1 MRVILLLLL
10 WSALVLVSGRFATAF
25 AGDAVTMALPPQTDL
40 ARLADLTAEFAGV
53 SLQYNP
59 QKIQGT
65 VRLAVRGE
73 VTPAEL
79 WEVFNQVLNG
89 QGFTTVLTGLPPI
102 YQVVPL
108 SEAAGLGVALDAAQ
122 AAKIPYQPGYGVVI
136 LTLTHLS
143 AEAAVKSLSTLSA
156 NQTSQVRTLGSED
169 RTVVISGPRAIL
181 RQAQTILAVIDR
193 AGVVPVVRLHRPVR
207 ASAQAI
213 QASTTAAWTA
223 IGRLQSSARPVDIQV
238 APDGQQLLLI
248 ASSEDIAALQA
259 LAEQLDKSEPVET
272 RSYRPRHFGIDEV
285 ATLVQQLL
293 KTSAPSGGIEV
304 VRDTLTN
311 SLIVKATSE
320 QHRRVSEILAGLDDA
335 PPTSRRQVRT
345 LAVKHRQADE
355 LAKVLTGLI
364 ATGVVRPTAEVTDA
378 ATTAA
383 TAVANPATPTTTQ
396 PQQPQ
401 QQLMHDSAP
410 RLVSAGENSVVLTA
424 DTITNSLI
432 ALGDPRALDQVE
444 ALLKQLDQRQ
454 PQVDIEII
462 MVSLSDNQNQA
473 LGIELLKQITDGKT
487 TGTVASLFGLNS
499 PGPGSIVQGAA
510 SATGV
515 GGVVLRPGDFA
526 GVIQALETVTNGRQ
540 MVRSKVVVN
549 NNAKAVVDGVVQE
562 PLASTNSNGVAGA
575 TTSFSGTSDAG
586 TKIAVTPQ
594 ISSADYVT
602 VTYNVSQSSFLGE
615 STTPGLPPTKR
626 QDAVASVA
634 TVPDGSVI
642 ALGGLSN
649 RGESLG
655 EKRVPFLGGIPLLGA
670 LFRSRT
676 TGQTDS
682 RFYVFIRVNV
692 MRHAAFA
699 DLRRISVQE
708 AASAKVDNGEPPLE
722 PQFIR

>member
-1 MRVILLLLL
+1 MRVILLLLS

-108 SEAAGLGVALDAAQ
+108 AEAAGLGVALDAAQ

-136 LTLTHLS
+136 LTLTHVS
-143 AEAAVKSLSTLSA
+143 AEAAVKALSALSA

-487 TGTVASLFGLNS
+487 TGTVASLFGLGS

-540 MVRSKVVVN
+540 LVRSKVVVN

-562 PLASTNSNGVAGA
+562 PLTATNSNGVSGS

-586 TKIAVTPQ
+586 TKISITPQ

-615 STTPGLPPTKR
+615 STEPGIPPTKR